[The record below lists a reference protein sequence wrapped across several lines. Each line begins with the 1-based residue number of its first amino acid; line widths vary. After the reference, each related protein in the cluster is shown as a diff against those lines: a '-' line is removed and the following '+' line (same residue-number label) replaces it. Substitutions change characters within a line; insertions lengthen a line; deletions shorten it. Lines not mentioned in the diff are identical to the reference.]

1 MGPSLVEQGMEPN
14 CLKARS
20 STPVLVLP
28 SGPWTQGVGTH
39 ELSQEKL
46 PGPAEENQ
54 NAGASQTPVLVKA
67 QQTAAYE

>member
-1 MGPSLVEQGMEPN
+1 M
-14 CLKARS
+14 
-20 STPVLVLP
+20 LVLP